1 MQQLMHTVL
10 ERYERYG
17 APAGLSSRSS
27 ASLFLNEI
35 ISGQQTDKQIT
46 KYLYIAIMPTLCK
59 AFQTAYGRVR
69 KIYHL
74 CSIAVSTHL
83 PKVGRKHGNS
93 AHLPKVGK
101 GGTEGKC
108 RYRRCGGHGLGTH
121 LPKVRRFRGETAHL
135 PKVGRFRGK
144 TAHLPKVR
152 KAGAEGKRGYRRCG
166 GHGKNT
172 HLPKVGRFRG
182 KIAHLP
188 KVRKAGAE
196 GKRGYRRCGGHGE
209 NTHLPK
215 VGRFRGETAHLPK
228 VGMD

>member
-101 GGTEGKC
+101 GGTEGK
-108 RYRRCGGHGLGTH
+108 
-121 LPKVRRFRGETAHL
+121 
-135 PKVGRFRGK
+135 
-144 TAHLPKVR
+144 
-152 KAGAEGKRGYRRCG
+152 RGYRRCS
-166 GHGKNT
+166 GHGANT
-172 HLPKVGRFRG
+172 HLPKVGRFR
-182 KIAHLP
+182 
-188 KVRKAGAE
+188 RK
-196 GKRGYRRCGGHGE
+196 
-209 NTHLPK
+209 
-215 VGRFRGETAHLPK
+215 TAHLRK
-228 VGMD
+228 VRQGKCGMTGRGLTRLRNGTESRVLLPLWKRDGGSMS